1 MLSLNSWYVA
11 YLIFPEILFSLSH
24 DPCVLRKKTF
34 IGEL

>member
-11 YLIFPEILFSLSH
+11 YLIFPEILSLSH
-24 DPCVLRKKTF
+24 NPCVLSKKTF

>member
-11 YLIFPEILFSLSH
+11 YLIFPEILLSLSRN
-24 DPCVLRKKTF
+24 PCVLSKKTF